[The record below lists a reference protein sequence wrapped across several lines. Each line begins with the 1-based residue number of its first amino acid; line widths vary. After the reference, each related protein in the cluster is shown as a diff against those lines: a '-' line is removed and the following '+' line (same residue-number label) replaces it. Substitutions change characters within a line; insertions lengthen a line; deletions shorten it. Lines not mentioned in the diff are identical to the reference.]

1 MSAVVLGPAAATEA
15 TAFAS
20 ADATAFA
27 AVDATESDDGA
38 GCWPWGAGAVNCR
51 ERSGARAVGGTTD
64 GGTTDGRT
72 TDGRTTDGAAQT

>member
-1 MSAVVLGPAAATEA
+1 MRAVVLGPAATTEA

-20 ADATAFA
+20 ADATASA
-27 AVDATESDDGA
+27 DGA

-64 GGTTDGRT
+64 GGTTGGLPHDGRT
-72 TDGRTTDGAAQT
+72 FLLNTSRCV